1 MDIFDIKEKT
11 KINFQKTQSEKNF
24 YLGEFK
30 ENVIS
35 ALKKEDINEN
45 IQYRFLELMKN
56 KNAKLLKISRDLEM
70 KKIKRYIE
78 YAEKINLNYRLVD
91 GISYTGDIG
100 MVIVS
105 ENPIEDE
112 NRDIIFKNEREI
124 YKEKNLS
131 PFYWEAEGKKICKF
145 HYNQLEKKFKE
156 KENKFKKMGIL
167 DKILGYKCPICEKE
181 KIKGDV

>member
-11 KINFQKTQSEKNF
+11 KINFQKTQSEKNL

-35 ALKKEDINEN
+35 ALRKQDIDEN
-45 IQYRFLELMKN
+45 IQYRFLELMKE
-56 KNAKLLKISRDLEM
+56 KNAKLLKISRELEI
-70 KKIKRYIE
+70 KKIKKYIE

-91 GISYTGDIG
+91 GIFYTGDIG

-105 ENPIEDE
+105 QTPIEE
-112 NRDIIFKNEREI
+112 ERDVIFKNENEI
-124 YKEKNLS
+124 YKEKKLS
-131 PFYWEAEGKKICKF
+131 PFYWEAEGKKICNF
-145 HYNQLEKKFKE
+145 HYKQLEKKFKE

-181 KIKGDV
+181 KRKGDM

>member
-1 MDIFDIKEKT
+1 MEIFDIKEKT
-11 KINFQKTQSEKNF
+11 KIDFQKTQNEKNY

-35 ALKKEDINEN
+35 ALRKEDIDEN
-45 IQYRFLELMKN
+45 IQYRFLDLMK
-56 KNAKLLKISRDLEM
+56 KENAKLLKISRELEM
-70 KKIKRYIE
+70 KKIKKYIE

-91 GISYTGDIG
+91 GIAYTGDIG

-105 ENPIEDE
+105 DYPIDNENKDV
-112 NRDIIFKNEREI
+112 IFKNEKEI

-131 PFYWEAEGKKICKF
+131 PFYWEAEGKKICNF
-145 HYNQLEKKFKE
+145 HYKQLKDKFKE
-156 KENKFKKMGIL
+156 KEDKFKKMGIL

-181 KIKGDV
+181 KIKGDM